1 MSIAGFPGISREFKL
16 PMVDQVNQNLLD
28 AAKSGDVEKLR
39 VLVLFAACGRY
50 ASVVELGWA
59 GVAQDGS
66 RRKAS
71 RRVRPHK
78 PGCVVQF

>member
-1 MSIAGFPGISREFKL
+1 MAPK
-16 PMVDQVNQNLLD
+16 VDQVNQNLLD

-66 RRKAS
+66 RRTAS
-71 RRVRPHK
+71 RRVRPHE